1 MKIQQI
7 KEQKPH
13 KPR

>member
-1 MKIQQI
+1 MKNQQI